1 MLTIRL
7 TRVGTTRRPFYR
19 VVVMESRVPRD
30 GRFVESLGYYNPR
43 ADPEVVE
50 VDHDRVAY
58 WIGKGAR
65 PSDTVRTL
73 LARHPA
79 PPAPPEGAAAPA
91 EGGPAASAEAPA
103 APAEGGPAAAAEAP
117 AAPVEAGPAAPAEG
131 GPAAPGGGEPAV
143 TA

>member
-7 TRVGTTRRPFYR
+7 SRVGTTKRPFYR
-19 VVVMESRVPRD
+19 VVVMESHAPRD
-30 GRFVESLGYYNPR
+30 GRFVESLGHYNPR
-43 ADPEVVE
+43 TEPETVH
-50 VDHDRVAY
+50 VDHERVAH

-79 PPAPPEGAAAPA
+79 PPPSELEAPSAA
-91 EGGPAASAEAPA
+91 GDEAPA
-103 APAEGGPAAAAEAP
+103 AGGDAP
-117 AAPVEAGPAAPAEG
+117 AAGDGPSAAGD
-131 GPAAPGGGEPAV
+131 AV

>member
-50 VDHDRVAY
+50 VDRDRVAY

-79 PPAPPEGAAAPA
+79 PPEDAASPA
-91 EGGPAASAEAPA
+91 EAGPASPAEAGPA
-103 APAEGGPAAAAEAP
+103 SPAEAGPASP
-117 AAPVEAGPAAPAEG
+117 AEAGPAAS
-131 GPAAPGGGEPAV
+131 GGGEPAV

>member
-7 TRVGTTRRPFYR
+7 SRVGTTKRPFYR
-19 VVVMESRVPRD
+19 VVVMESHTPRD
-30 GRFVESLGYYNPR
+30 GRFVESLGHYNPR
-43 ADPEVVE
+43 TEPETVE
-50 VDHDRVAY
+50 VDHGRVEY

-79 PPAPPEGAAAPA
+79 PPAE
-91 EGGPAASAEAPA
+91 SEAPD
-103 APAEGGPAAAAEAP
+103 AAAA
-117 AAPVEAGPAAPAEG
+117 
-131 GPAAPGGGEPAV
+131 GGEPAGGGESAGGDTPTGGDGAAV

>member
-7 TRVGTTRRPFYR
+7 SRVGTTKRPFYR
-19 VVVMESRVPRD
+19 VVVMESHTPRD
-30 GRFVESLGYYNPR
+30 GRFVESLGHYNPR
-43 ADPEVVE
+43 TEPETVK
-50 VDHDRVAY
+50 VDHERVAY

-79 PPAPPEGAAAPA
+79 PPPSAEAEPPAAAD
-91 EGGPAASAEAPA
+91 EAPA
-103 APAEGGPAAAAEAP
+103 AADEAP
-117 AAPVEAGPAAPAEG
+117 AAGDEPSAAAD
-131 GPAAPGGGEPAV
+131 AV

>member
-7 TRVGTTRRPFYR
+7 SRVGTTKRPFYR
-19 VVVMESRVPRD
+19 VVVMESHVPRD
-30 GRFVESLGYYNPR
+30 GRFVESLGHYNPR
-43 ADPEVVE
+43 TEPETVE
-50 VDHDRVAY
+50 VDHERVAY

-79 PPAPPEGAAAPA
+79 PPPSA
-91 EGGPAASAEAPA
+91 EAEPPAAGAGEAPA
-103 APAEGGPAAAAEAP
+103 AGDEAP
-117 AAPVEAGPAAPAEG
+117 AAGDEASAAG
-131 GPAAPGGGEPAV
+131 DAV

>member
-7 TRVGTTRRPFYR
+7 SRVGTTKRPFYR
-19 VVVMESRVPRD
+19 VVVMESHTPRD
-30 GRFVESLGYYNPR
+30 GRFVESLGHYNPR
-43 ADPEVVE
+43 TEPETVH
-50 VDHDRVAY
+50 VDHERVAY

-79 PPAPPEGAAAPA
+79 PPPAESEAPVAAA
-91 EGGPAASAEAPA
+91 ESEAPA
-103 APAEGGPAAAAEAP
+103 AAPEPAGDGGD
-117 AAPVEAGPAAPAEG
+117 
-131 GPAAPGGGEPAV
+131 AV

>member
-7 TRVGTTRRPFYR
+7 SRVGTTKRPFYR
-19 VVVMESRVPRD
+19 VVVMESHTPRD
-30 GRFVESLGYYNPR
+30 GRFVESLGHYNPR
-43 ADPEVVE
+43 TEPETVQ
-50 VDHDRVAY
+50 VDHERVVH

-79 PPAPPEGAAAPA
+79 PPAPPAGSE
-91 EGGPAASAEAPA
+91 ASAAESEAPA
-103 APAEGGPAAAAEAP
+103 AAAAEP
-117 AAPVEAGPAAPAEG
+117 SG
-131 GPAAPGGGEPAV
+131 GDAV

>member
-7 TRVGTTRRPFYR
+7 TRVGTTKRPFYR

-43 ADPEVVE
+43 AEPEVVE
-50 VDHDRVAY
+50 VDHGRVEY
-58 WIGKGAR
+58 WISKGAR

-79 PPAPPEGAAAPA
+79 PPAPPEESDPP
-91 EGGPAASAEAPA
+91 EASADGGSGGASA
-103 APAEGGPAAAAEAP
+103 ADGGSGGASAS
-117 AAPVEAGPAAPAEG
+117 AGD
-131 GPAAPGGGEPAV
+131 EPAV

>member
-7 TRVGTTRRPFYR
+7 SRVGTTKRPFYR
-19 VVVMESRVPRD
+19 VVVMESHVPRD
-30 GRFVESLGYYNPR
+30 GRFVELLGHYNPR
-43 ADPEVVE
+43 TEPETVE
-50 VDHDRVAY
+50 VDHERVAY

-79 PPAPPEGAAAPA
+79 PPPSAEAEPPAAGAGAAPA
-91 EGGPAASAEAPA
+91 AGEAPA
-103 APAEGGPAAAAEAP
+103 AGDEPSAGGD
-117 AAPVEAGPAAPAEG
+117 
-131 GPAAPGGGEPAV
+131 AV

>member
-7 TRVGTTRRPFYR
+7 SRVGTTKRPFYR
-19 VVVMESRVPRD
+19 VVVMESHAPRD
-30 GRFVESLGYYNPR
+30 GRFVESLGHYNPR
-43 ADPEVVE
+43 TEPETVQ
-50 VDHDRVAY
+50 VDHERVAH

-79 PPAPPEGAAAPA
+79 PPPAESEAPA
-91 EGGPAASAEAPA
+91 PESEAPA
-103 APAEGGPAAAAEAP
+103 AAEPSGDGGT
-117 AAPVEAGPAAPAEG
+117 
-131 GPAAPGGGEPAV
+131 AV

>member
-7 TRVGTTRRPFYR
+7 SRVGTTKRPFYR
-19 VVVMESRVPRD
+19 VVVMESHAPRD
-30 GRFVESLGYYNPR
+30 GRFVESLGHYNPR
-43 ADPEVVE
+43 TEPETVH
-50 VDHDRVAY
+50 VDHERVAH

-79 PPAPPEGAAAPA
+79 PPAPPA
-91 EGGPAASAEAPA
+91 EPKAPA
-103 APAEGGPAAAAEAP
+103 AGSEAPSAAAEP
-117 AAPVEAGPAAPAEG
+117 SGDG
-131 GPAAPGGGEPAV
+131 GTSV

>member
-7 TRVGTTRRPFYR
+7 TRVGTTKRPFYR
-19 VVVMESRVPRD
+19 VVVMESSVPRD

-43 ADPEVVE
+43 AEPEVVE
-50 VDHDRVAY
+50 VDRDRVAH
-58 WIGKGAR
+58 WIARGAR

-79 PPAPPEGAAAPA
+79 PAPEGAGDTGAPA
-91 EGGPAASAEAPA
+91 D
-103 APAEGGPAAAAEAP
+103 
-117 AAPVEAGPAAPAEG
+117 
-131 GPAAPGGGEPAV
+131 GEPAA

>member
-7 TRVGTTRRPFYR
+7 TRVGTTKRPFYR
-19 VVVMESRVPRD
+19 VVVMESSVPRD

-43 ADPEVVE
+43 AEPEVVE
-50 VDHDRVAY
+50 VDRDRVAH
-58 WIGKGAR
+58 WIGRGAR

-79 PPAPPEGAAAPA
+79 PAATPEGAGDTGAPA
-91 EGGPAASAEAPA
+91 D
-103 APAEGGPAAAAEAP
+103 
-117 AAPVEAGPAAPAEG
+117 
-131 GPAAPGGGEPAV
+131 GEPAA

>member
-7 TRVGTTRRPFYR
+7 TRVGTTKRPFYR

-43 ADPEVVE
+43 AEPEVVE
-50 VDHDRVAY
+50 VDHARVEY
-58 WIGKGAR
+58 WISKGAR

-79 PPAPPEGAAAPA
+79 PPAPPEESDPPEASADGGSGGASAAD
-91 EGGPAASAEAPA
+91 GGSGAPPRRPAASPR
-103 APAEGGPAAAAEAP
+103 
-117 AAPVEAGPAAPAEG
+117 
-131 GPAAPGGGEPAV
+131 
-143 TA
+143 

>member
-7 TRVGTTRRPFYR
+7 TRVGTTKRPFYR
-19 VVVMESRVPRD
+19 VVVMESHVPRD

-43 ADPEVVE
+43 AEPEVVE

-79 PPAPPEGAAAPA
+79 PPAPPEGSEADAPA
-91 EGGPAASAEAPA
+91 DAPASASED
-103 APAEGGPAAAAEAP
+103 
-117 AAPVEAGPAAPAEG
+117 
-131 GPAAPGGGEPAV
+131 GEPAV

>member
-7 TRVGTTRRPFYR
+7 SRVGTTKRPFYR
-19 VVVMESRVPRD
+19 VVVMESHTPRD
-30 GRFVESLGYYNPR
+30 GRFVESLGHYNPR
-43 ADPEVVE
+43 TEPETVQ
-50 VDHDRVAY
+50 VDHERVAH

-79 PPAPPEGAAAPA
+79 PPAPPA
-91 EGGPAASAEAPA
+91 ETEAPD
-103 APAEGGPAAAAEAP
+103 AAAA
-117 AAPVEAGPAAPAEG
+117 
-131 GPAAPGGGEPAV
+131 GGEAAVAGETAGGDGAAV